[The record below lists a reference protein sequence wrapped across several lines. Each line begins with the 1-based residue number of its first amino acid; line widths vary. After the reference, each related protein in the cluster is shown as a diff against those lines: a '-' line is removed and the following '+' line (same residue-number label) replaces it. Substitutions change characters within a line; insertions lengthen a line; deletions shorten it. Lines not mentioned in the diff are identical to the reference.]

1 MGSSVKQTS
10 GIRLQSN
17 SAHFISLGN
26 SRLST
31 EVTLFDL
38 PIGKLD
44 VMRKKVRRSDNFFG
58 IVVVS
63 RDHLHMT

>member
-17 SAHFISLGN
+17 SAHLISLGN

-38 PIGKLD
+38 PIGKKLNKD
-44 VMRKKVRRSDNFFG
+44 QF
-58 IVVVS
+58 
-63 RDHLHMT
+63 